1 MKEKQ
6 AIPSIEL
13 ESAPFVINMEEAF
26 QNNPPEA
33 APHAGDACPHC
44 HTGRLDYDGMLNLAC
59 PVCGYAMGG
68 CFT

>member
-1 MKEKQ
+1 MEEEQ
-6 AIPSIEL
+6 AKPSIEL
-13 ESAPFVINMEEAF
+13 EWAPYVVKMEAAL
-26 QNNPPEA
+26 QNNRPEM
-33 APHAGDACPHC
+33 APHAGDACPRC